1 MDVICKTNNR
11 KASLC
16 TGLSLHQSVEA
27 DCGGICGSRVT
38 NEQQKGQ
45 GGQSGENFSLET
57 MVTIAGVCTVSQ
69 SQGWLPVVFSINYLL
84 RLILP
89 CIS

>member
-1 MDVICKTNNR
+1 MYSFFNSRKKAVNVICKTNNR
-11 KASLC
+11 KASLY

-45 GGQSGENFSLET
+45 GGRAEKTSALKP
-57 MVTIAGVCTVSQ
+57 
-69 SQGWLPVVFSINYLL
+69 W
-84 RLILP
+84 
-89 CIS
+89 

>member
-1 MDVICKTNNR
+1 MNVICKTNNR
-11 KASLC
+11 KASLY

-45 GGQSGENFSLET
+45 GGRAEKTSALKP
-57 MVTIAGVCTVSQ
+57 
-69 SQGWLPVVFSINYLL
+69 W
-84 RLILP
+84 
-89 CIS
+89 